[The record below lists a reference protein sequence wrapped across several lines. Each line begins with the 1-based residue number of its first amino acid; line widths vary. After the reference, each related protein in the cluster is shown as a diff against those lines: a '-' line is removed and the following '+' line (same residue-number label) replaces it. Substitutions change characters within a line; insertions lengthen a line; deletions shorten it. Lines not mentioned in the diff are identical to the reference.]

1 MAIRRLATRL
11 CAIFERQG
19 VPGHIAL
26 LNGVNQQNGL
36 QRPLSHA
43 AILLHDSGYKQSIE
57 TEPMPPSAEIE
68 RILRLSPVMP
78 VVVIEEAEL
87 APDLARAFLRG
98 GIRVA
103 EITLRTAAA
112 LTAIEAIAREV
123 PEIAVGA
130 GTVLSAED
138 LHAAASA
145 GAAFAISPGATPS
158 LLAAAASAPIP
169 YLPAV
174 ATASDLMQGLA
185 HGYHCFKFF
194 PAGPAGGTAML
205 KAFSG
210 PFPQAR
216 FCPTG
221 GITQES
227 VKAYLDLPNVLCAG
241 GSWLSPAD
249 ALAARD
255 WKRIEA
261 LASRAAASRT
271 QER

>member
-1 MAIRRLATRL
+1 MSL
-11 CAIFERQG
+11 
-19 VPGHIAL
+19 
-26 LNGVNQQNGL
+26 
-36 QRPLSHA
+36 
-43 AILLHDSGYKQSIE
+43 
-57 TEPMPPSAEIE
+57 SAEIE

-78 VVVIEEAEL
+78 VVVIEEAAI
-87 APDLARAFLRG
+87 APDLARALVRG
-98 GIRVA
+98 GIRVV
-103 EITLRTAAA
+103 EITLRTRAA
-112 LTAIEAIAREV
+112 LSAIEAIARHV

-138 LHAAASA
+138 LRAAASA
-145 GAAFAISPGATPS
+145 GSTFAISPGATPA
-158 LLAAAASAPIP
+158 LLTAAASAPIP

-174 ATASDLMQGLA
+174 ATPSELMQGLA
-185 HGYHCFKFF
+185 AGYHCFKFF
-194 PAGPAGGTAML
+194 PAGPAGGIAML
-205 KAFSG
+205 KALAG

-227 VKAYLDLPNVLCAG
+227 VGSYLDLPNVLCAG

-271 QER
+271 